1 MQKLLL
7 VNVLTPEYYGD
18 CHIRGSINVPL
29 DMIEEWAKSIDKDAP
44 IVVYCA
50 SYTCSASL
58 IAWQRLHALG
68 FINIWAYEGGMNEW
82 YNAGLP
88 VEGTCSQSYLNE
100 PVECSDEQYSYQ
112 AREIDVQE
120 LKKMIADASNI

>member
-7 VNVLTPEYYGD
+7 VNVLKPDYYSD

-29 DMIEEWAKSIDKDAP
+29 EGIEEWAKNIDKDAV

-50 SYTCSASL
+50 SYMSTVCL
-58 IAWQRLHALG
+58 TAWQRLYALG
-68 FINIWAYEGGMNEW
+68 FVNLWAYEGGMNEW

-88 VEGTCSQSYLNE
+88 VEGACRQHYLNDA
-100 PVECSDEQYSYQ
+100 VEAANEQSSHQ
-112 AREIDVQE
+112 VREIDVQE
-120 LKKMIADASNI
+120 LIKLIADFV